1 MNEAQTE
8 KRAAEEM
15 RDELRQSN
23 YKAAYQILRRH
34 PLAQLTMDDGKELLN
49 HLDAIDADASP
60 EELSQRKLDTS
71 NFIYKRLQRQH
82 ILRGFGCVDKGAYP
96 ENITDISPLRLEE
109 ITGLSIASLTPKQ
122 RTTYWR
128 LAGIG
133 LCLFEYA
140 LGTSIGIDPV
150 YTLIPGTFLLFGLDQ
165 LLYKGAYFETAY
177 QTLFPEYK
185 QKVICHEAGHFL
197 LAYLLGLPI
206 SACVTSAWEA
216 KKYPEIRG
224 QAGTVFSD
232 LKLVEEMKNSKVSRG
247 SLDRLSVVLMAGIA
261 AEACKFGNAEGGAQD
276 EQELFALLTQ
286 VQPPWNLIRIQG
298 QARWAAV
305 QALLLIR
312 EHQESYDALYMA
324 LCENKPVG
332 DCVLAIEQ
340 HLPKHLPSL
349 QRSEEKKKSDRN
361 AERAGLLKFVQRL
374 TYKVGGI
381 DPTPI
386 YSASTSI
393 AVDAEQVFPSNSI
406 IPASSSSSPTADGFN
421 INRDGYLV
429 NPVPKAID
437 TTSTPTATA
446 ASPVS
451 IVPAVIPSTAAATD
465 TTDALTQIAET
476 IKLLE
481 EATVNGYI
489 NITEQ
494 ESKAGG
500 GIWLNGL
507 KSYGDTS
514 LTPGATAPST
524 VQQSIDNNMD
534 DFLFPKPVEG
544 YEERIKQ
551 LQAQSQSLVAA
562 GSATAGGGGG
572 KSSKE
577 GSKTLLTTHAGYQ
590 WKRLD
595 NQRAYNLHQA

>member
-312 EHQESYDALYMA
+312 EHQESYNALYKA

-381 DPTPI
+381 DPTPA
-386 YSASTSI
+386 YSTSTSS
-393 AVDAEQVFPSNSI
+393 ATTEQAFPRSSI
-406 IPASSSSSPTADGFN
+406 IPASSSPSPTTDGFN

-437 TTSTPTATA
+437 APSTATA
-446 ASPVS
+446 TAVS
-451 IVPAVIPSTAAATD
+451 IVPVVVPSASTASPADA
-465 TTDALTQIAET
+465 TDALTQIAET

-494 ESKAGG
+494 ESNAGG

-514 LTPGATAPST
+514 LTPGATTPST

-551 LQAQSQSLVAA
+551 LRTQSQSLVAE
-562 GSATAGGGGG
+562 GSAAVGGGD
-572 KSSKE
+572 KVSKE
-577 GSKTLLTTHAGYQ
+577 GSKALLTAHAGYQ

-595 NQRAYNLHQA
+595 NQRAYNLHQV